1 MATYNNKSRRF
12 RRAFRRLIALSFIVA
27 ASLAVLQYIPVGDLR
42 DPVLLGFWAERLHA
56 NPWAGPL
63 VVAAFVVGSLVM
75 FPVSA
80 LIAAAGIVLGPI
92 DGLLWAV
99 VGSLLG
105 ASLTYWLARVLPEPV
120 LDDWIGPW
128 IRRLGMRFGRNSIVS
143 VMVARNIP
151 IAPFTL
157 VNVMAGAANI
167 RYRDYLIGTILGMGP
182 MIAALT
188 ILGDR
193 LRGALE
199 NPTLSNL
206 LLLSLAFIVWFVI
219 GLGLQI
225 LSNRLVSMRRG

>member
-1 MATYNNKSRRF
+1 
-12 RRAFRRLIALSFIVA
+12 
-27 ASLAVLQYIPVGDLR
+27 
-42 DPVLLGFWAERLHA
+42 
-56 NPWAGPL
+56 
-63 VVAAFVVGSLVM
+63 
-75 FPVSA
+75 
-80 LIAAAGIVLGPI
+80 
-92 DGLLWAV
+92 
-99 VGSLLG
+99 
-105 ASLTYWLARVLPEPV
+105 V